1 MILIYGSKS
10 GLGDNFGQYGTK
22 TIILCLFFGQTPF
35 RNSVVMATPK
45 VPGDKKLPERVLYAK
60 TKRDKSFSFLHLMV
74 SELYQKTQL
83 GGGKFAL
90 LPPPH
95 PVQNRVNLDFETKIV
110 EIC

>member
-1 MILIYGSKS
+1 M
-10 GLGDNFGQYGTK
+10 
-22 TIILCLFFGQTPF
+22 
-35 RNSVVMATPK
+35 
-45 VPGDKKLPERVLYAK
+45 LYVK

-90 LPPPH
+90 LPP
-95 PVQNRVNLDFETKIV
+95 VQNRVNLDFETKIV